1 VGHFAAKCPYKGK
14 EQNSADEE
22 RFPRKKYNKENKYKN
37 KKKSLCVNNDDSTE
51 TSDSESSHEDQE
63 DDFMLMAI
71 EELEPNC
78 S

>member
-1 VGHFAAKCPYKGK
+1 M
-14 EQNSADEE
+14 
-22 RFPRKKYNKENKYKN
+22 
-37 KKKSLCVNNDDSTE
+37 CVNNDDSTE

-71 EELEPNC
+71 EELELNC